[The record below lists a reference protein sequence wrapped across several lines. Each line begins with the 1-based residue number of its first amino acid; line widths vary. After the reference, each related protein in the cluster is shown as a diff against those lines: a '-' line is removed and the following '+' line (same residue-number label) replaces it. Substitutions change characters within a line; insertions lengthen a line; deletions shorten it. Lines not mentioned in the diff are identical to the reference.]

1 MTVEVSVQGF
11 SFGFGKWD
19 FNNGELLET
28 LYLKLDKIPK
38 ELFGKVPLY
47 IKLSLRLSGPEFYKN
62 PNFLVSYELTAYD
75 VYPP

>member
-1 MTVEVSVQGF
+1 VSVEVSKHEF
-11 SFGFGKWD
+11 PSYWKWD

-28 LYLKLDKIPK
+28 FYLRLDNIPK

-47 IKLSLRLSGPEFYKN
+47 IYLDIDLANPKFYEN
-62 PNFLVSYELTAYD
+62 PNFLISYELTAYD